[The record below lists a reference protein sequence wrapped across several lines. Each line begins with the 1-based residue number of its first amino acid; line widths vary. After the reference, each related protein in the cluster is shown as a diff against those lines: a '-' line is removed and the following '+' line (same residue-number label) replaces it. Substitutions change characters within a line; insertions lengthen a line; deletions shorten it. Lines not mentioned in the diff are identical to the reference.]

1 MTDANPAHTP
11 ADVKPLSKDQCPK
24 TQEERDEMRRIP
36 YREAIGSLLYASLAT
51 RPDIAF
57 AVNQAVRYVSD
68 PGRAH
73 WTAVKRIFRY
83 LKGTKEFGI
92 MYRRL
97 GEEGHDLVAFSD
109 ADWAGN
115 RDNRRS
121 TSGFICLLHDGPVN
135 WLSAS
140 QKCVALSTHESETI
154 AGSVSASELIHLG
167 MLRSEMTPG
176 ETHHTPTLALDNQGT
191 LDSAHA
197 PMLVPRA
204 KHVDIRTHF
213 LAEKIAEGKIEAVKG
228 RKREPG

>member
-1 MTDANPAHTP
+1 
-11 ADVKPLSKDQCPK
+11 
-24 TQEERDEMRRIP
+24 MRGVP

-57 AVNQAVRYVSD
+57 AVNQAARYVSD

-83 LKGTKEFGI
+83 LKGTKDFGI
-92 MYRRL
+92 MYRR

-121 TSGFICLLHDGPVN
+121 TSGFICFLHDGPVN

-167 MLRSEMTPG
+167 MLRS
-176 ETHHTPTLALDNQGT
+176 
-191 LDSAHA
+191 
-197 PMLVPRA
+197 
-204 KHVDIRTHF
+204 
-213 LAEKIAEGKIEAVKG
+213 
-228 RKREPG
+228 